1 LNAEATLGNDVV
13 DPLKSVADAMSS
25 AAEAMRDGAQDAADK
40 VQQAIPAANKFVSR
54 FVYSSCY
61 FLSYGVVFP
70 TLFAAHYVPGGGPVG
85 AGIIDGAN
93 AANDAI
99 KDIKVKRLAAK
110 ERAER
115 EKDEQR
121 VLDEGLECSALV

>member
-1 LNAEATLGNDVV
+1 VDATLGNETV

-25 AAEAMRDGAQDAADK
+25 AADAMRDGAHDAAEK

-54 FVYSSCY
+54 FMYSSCY

-70 TLFAAHYVPGGGPVG
+70 TLFVANYVPGAGPLG
-85 AGIIDGAN
+85 AGIIDGAV

-99 KDIKVKRLAAK
+99 KDLKLKRLAAK
-110 ERAER
+110 ERAEQQ
-115 EKDEQR
+115 KDEQR
-121 VLDEGLECSALV
+121 VLEEGLECSAMV

>member
-1 LNAEATLGNDVV
+1 MTNDAV

-25 AAEAMRDGAQDAADK
+25 AAEAMRDGAHDAADK
-40 VQQAIPAANKFVSR
+40 VHQAIPAANKFVSR

-61 FLSYGVVFP
+61 FFSYGIVFP

-85 AGIIDGAN
+85 TGIIDGAN

-99 KDIKVKRLAAK
+99 KDLKLKRLAAM

-115 EKDEQR
+115 EKDEQQ
-121 VLDEGLECSALV
+121 VLEEGLECSALV